1 MQSLKGPPDMN
12 TSTWIDEDLE
22 LFRDGARRFID
33 NEVVP
38 HEARWA
44 EQKYVDRTIWNQF
57 GSAGLLCPA
66 IPEAYGGGGG
76 DFSHDA
82 VLALEMAR
90 ALAIGPNLNIHSA
103 VVAHYILR
111 YGSEEQKL
119 RWLPKMATGEFVTA
133 IAMTE
138 PGAGSDVKSISTQ
151 AVRSGDAWRI
161 NGSKTF
167 ITNGYLADLVC
178 VIVKTDP
185 AAAARGISLIMV
197 ETQGLAGYR
206 RGNILEKIGLK
217 GQDTCELFFDDV
229 EVPLGN
235 LLGPEPGRGF
245 LQLMEQLP
253 QERMLIALGCV
264 ATMERAVEETIAYTK
279 QRRVFG
285 APLLDLQNTRFKLAE
300 CKTKATIA
308 RNFVDG
314 CMVKVLAGEL
324 DPATAAMAKWWCTQT
339 NCEIIDECLQLH
351 GGYGYMTDYPI
362 ARMYVNARVGKIYG
376 GSNEIMKEIV
386 ARTM

>member
-1 MQSLKGPPDMN
+1 MQALKGPPDMN

-33 NEVVP
+33 KEVVP
-38 HEARWA
+38 QEARWA
-44 EQKYVDRTIWNQF
+44 EQKYVDRTIWNLF

-66 IPEAYGGGGG
+66 IPETYGGGGG

-82 VLALEMAR
+82 VLAQEMAR

-103 VVAHYILR
+103 IVAHYILR

-151 AVRSGDAWRI
+151 AVRSGDVWRI

-178 VIVKTDP
+178 VVAKTDP
-185 AAAARGISLIMV
+185 AAGARGISLIMV

-217 GQDTCELFFDDV
+217 GQDTCELFFDDM

-245 LQLMEQLP
+245 PQLMEQLP

-308 RNFVDG
+308 RDFVDG

-324 DPATAAMAKWWCTQT
+324 DPATAAMAKWWCSQT

-351 GGYGYMTDYPI
+351 GGYGYMTEYPI

>member
-1 MQSLKGPPDMN
+1 MN
-12 TSTWIDEDLE
+12 SSTWIDEDLE

-33 NEVVP
+33 KEVVP

-44 EQKYVDRTIWNQF
+44 EQKYVDRTIWNLF

-66 IPEAYGGGGG
+66 IPETYGGGGG

-82 VLALEMAR
+82 VLAQEMAR

-103 VVAHYILR
+103 IVAHYILR

-151 AVRSGDAWRI
+151 AVRSGDVWRI

-185 AAAARGISLIMV
+185 TAAARGISLIMV

-253 QERMLIALGCV
+253 QERMLIALGCA

-324 DPATAAMAKWWCTQT
+324 DPATAAMAKWWCSQT

-351 GGYGYMTDYPI
+351 GGYGYMTEYPI

>member
-1 MQSLKGPPDMN
+1 
-12 TSTWIDEDLE
+12 
-22 LFRDGARRFID
+22 
-33 NEVVP
+33 V
-38 HEARWA
+38 
-44 EQKYVDRTIWNQF
+44 
-57 GSAGLLCPA
+57 
-66 IPEAYGGGGG
+66 
-76 DFSHDA
+76 
-82 VLALEMAR
+82 
-90 ALAIGPNLNIHSA
+90 
-103 VVAHYILR
+103 
-111 YGSEEQKL
+111 
-119 RWLPKMATGEFVTA
+119 
-133 IAMTE
+133 
-138 PGAGSDVKSISTQ
+138 
-151 AVRSGDAWRI
+151 WRI

-178 VIVKTDP
+178 VMAKTDP
-185 AAAARGISLIMV
+185 AAGARGISLIMV
-197 ETQGLAGYR
+197 ETLGLAGYR

-217 GQDTCELFFDDV
+217 GQDTCELFFDDM

-314 CMVKVLAGEL
+314 CVVKVLAGEL
-324 DPATAAMAKWWCTQT
+324 DPATAAMAKWWCSQT

-386 ARTM
+386 ARTI